1 MNRERYK
8 EILDIVKE
16 NNYYGEIFVDHLLE
30 KSTTTINMLS
40 VMHFGYALGR
50 SAEGGIFNSLIKGF
64 RQIIDAKKGEEAIK
78 QLLNFACNTG
88 LRHKLKENP
97 TDDMLEAYYDYLTT
111 AVIDTS
117 GAYLAYQIERS
128 MNSEDKIE
136 MTKDT
141 SDFCCYIFT
150 SAACLDPEKTV
161 ELSRFLKQ

>member
-1 MNRERYK
+1 MNRARYK

-16 NNYYGEIFVDHLLE
+16 NNYGEIFVDHLLE
-30 KSTTTINMLS
+30 KSTITIKMLS
-40 VMHFGYALGR
+40 LMYFGYSQGR
-50 SAEGGIFNSLIKGF
+50 SADGGIFNSLVKGF
-64 RQIIDAKKGEEAIK
+64 RQIIDKKKGEEAIK

-117 GAYLAYQIERS
+117 GAYLAYQIERA

-150 SAACLDPEKTV
+150 SAACIDPEKTV